1 MTPMTS
7 FRDKLSLAGK
17 VAVVT
22 GGAGILGQKFCA
34 GLAEFGAKVAV
45 VDVDETSAGT
55 LAARLVSDYSVEAIG
70 VSCDIAERESVNAM
84 LSKVVTA
91 LGGVDI
97 LHNNAATKSS
107 DLAAFFAPF
116 EEVSLENWREVMS
129 VNLDGAFLVSQ
140 AVGRQMIAQGR
151 GGSIINTSSIY
162 GILGADKRIYEGSH
176 YLGREINTPAV
187 YAASKAGLLGLTRYL
202 STYWA
207 EHNIRVNAIT
217 PGGVF
222 SGQNDEF
229 RTRYSARIP
238 MGRMAESDEMV
249 SALLFLASDAS
260 SYITGQN
267 IVVDG
272 GLSAW

>member
-1 MTPMTS
+1 MTV
-7 FRDKLSLAGK
+7 FRDKFNLAGK
-17 VAVVT
+17 VAAVT

-45 VDVDETSAGT
+45 IDLDEEKAAALAGQLSA
-55 LAARLVSDYSVEAIG
+55 DYGAEAIG
-70 VSCDIAERESVNAM
+70 IGCNIADRDSVLDMA
-84 LSKVVTA
+84 KKIVGA
-91 LGGVDI
+91 FGGVDI
-97 LHNNAATKSS
+97 LHNNAATKSA
-107 DLAAFFAPF
+107 DLAGFFAPF
-116 EEVSLENWREVMS
+116 EDVSLETWREVMS

-140 AVGRQMIAQGR
+140 AIGRQMISQKK
-151 GGSIINTSSIY
+151 GGSIINTASIY

-202 STYWA
+202 STHWA

-229 RTRYSARIP
+229 RSRYGTRVP
-238 MGRMAESDEMV
+238 MGRMANSDEMV
-249 SALLFLASDAS
+249 SALIFLASDAS
-260 SYITGQN
+260 SYVTGQN

-272 GLSAW
+272 GLSTW

>member
-1 MTPMTS
+1 MTG
-7 FRDKLSLAGK
+7 FRDKFSLAGK
-17 VAVVT
+17 AAVVT

-45 VDVDETSAGT
+45 IDIDEASAAALAERLSADYGT
-55 LAARLVSDYSVEAIG
+55 EAIG
-70 VSCDIAERESVNAM
+70 LSCNIAERDSVLDM
-84 LSKVVTA
+84 TKKVVDA
-91 LGGVDI
+91 FGSVDI

-107 DLAAFFAPF
+107 DLAGFFAPF
-116 EEVSLENWREVMS
+116 EDVSLEIWREVMS

-140 AVGRQMIAQGR
+140 AIGRQMISQNR
-151 GGSIINTSSIY
+151 GGSIINTASIY

-202 STYWA
+202 STHWA

-217 PGGVF
+217 PGGVS

-229 RTRYSARIP
+229 RSRYGARVP
-238 MGRMAESDEMV
+238 MGRMASSDEMV
-249 SALLFLASDAS
+249 SALIFLASDAS
-260 SYITGQN
+260 SYVTGQN

>member
-1 MTPMTS
+1 MTT
-7 FRDKLSLAGK
+7 FRDKFDLTGK

-45 VDVDETSAGT
+45 IDVDEANAKD
-55 LAARLVSDYSVEAIG
+55 LAARLVTDHGAEAIG
-70 VSCDIAERESVNAM
+70 VGCNIADRDSVVEM
-84 LSKVVTA
+84 TKTVVGA
-91 LGGVDI
+91 FGGVDI

-107 DLAAFFAPF
+107 DLAGFFAPF
-116 EEVSLENWREVMS
+116 EDVSLEIWREVMS

-140 AVGRQMIAQGR
+140 AIGLQMISQKR

-202 STYWA
+202 ATHWA

-217 PGGVF
+217 PGGVS

-229 RTRYSARIP
+229 RSRYSARVP
-238 MGRMAESDEMV
+238 MGRMADSDEMV
-249 SALLFLASDAS
+249 STLLFLASEAS
-260 SYITGQN
+260 SYVTGQN

>member
-1 MTPMTS
+1 MTS
-7 FRDKLSLAGK
+7 FQGKFNLAGK
-17 VAVVT
+17 VAIVT

-34 GLAEFGAKVAV
+34 GLAEFGAGVAV
-45 VDVDETSAGT
+45 VDVDNERAAA
-55 LAARLVSDYSVEAIG
+55 LAAQLLAEYGTEAIG
-70 VSCDIAERESVNAM
+70 VGCNIAERESVAGM
-84 LSKVVTA
+84 LKKVVDVF
-91 LGGVDI
+91 GRVDI

-107 DLAAFFAPF
+107 DLAGFFAPF
-116 EEVSLENWREVMS
+116 EDFSLDMWREVMS

-140 AVGRQMIAQGR
+140 AVGRQMISQGQ

-162 GILGADKRIYEGSH
+162 GILGADKRIYDGSH

-202 STYWA
+202 STHWA
-207 EHNIRVNAIT
+207 EHRIRVNAIT
-217 PGGVF
+217 PGGVS

-229 RTRYSARIP
+229 RNRYSARVP

-267 IVVDG
+267 IVIDG

>member
-1 MTPMTS
+1 MTS
-7 FRDKLSLAGK
+7 FHDKFNLAGK

-45 VDVDETSAGT
+45 VDVDDASAAA
-55 LAARLVSDYSVEAIG
+55 LAAQLADRHGTDAIG
-70 VSCDIAERESVNAM
+70 VGCDIAEASSVSAM
-84 LSKVVTA
+84 VQKVVDA
-91 LGGVDI
+91 FGHVDI

-116 EEVSLENWREVMS
+116 EEFSLAAWREVMS

-140 AVGRQMIAQGR
+140 AIGRQMIAQKR

-202 STYWA
+202 ATHWA
-207 EHNIRVNAIT
+207 EHGIRVNAIT
-217 PGGVF
+217 PGGVS

-229 RTRYSARIP
+229 QNRYAARVP
-238 MGRMAESDEMV
+238 MGRMANSDEMV
-249 SALLFLASDAS
+249 SALLYLASDAS
-260 SYITGQN
+260 SYVTGQN